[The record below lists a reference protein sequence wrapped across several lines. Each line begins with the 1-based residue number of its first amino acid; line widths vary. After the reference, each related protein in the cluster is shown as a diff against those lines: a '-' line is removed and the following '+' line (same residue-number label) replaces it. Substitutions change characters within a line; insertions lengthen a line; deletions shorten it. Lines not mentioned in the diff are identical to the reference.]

1 LHQLEPGN
9 WATKLLTRFGVS
21 QRGFVAIDRRPN
33 YAPGHAHPRLRKTRE
48 RRFQSRSLGQTIL
61 RRYAA
66 IFEPAFGRA
75 RHAQTEFSLNI
86 VCAESGRVLLH
97 HKSANTT
104 IVVFRPHHL
113 YIRDGGIADP
123 TLAAVQNV
131 MIDLASGARF
141 HTAWVRAVSM
151 FR

>member
-1 LHQLEPGN
+1 
-9 WATKLLTRFGVS
+9 
-21 QRGFVAIDRRPN
+21 
-33 YAPGHAHPRLRKTRE
+33 KTRQ
-48 RRFQSRSLGQTIL
+48 RRFQSGGLGQAIL

-66 IFEPAFGRA
+66 VFEPALRCP
-75 RHAQTEFSLNI
+75 RHAKAELPLDI
-86 VCAESGRVLLH
+86 VRAKPRRVFLH
-97 HKSANTT
+97 YKSANTT
-104 IVVFRPHHL
+104 VVVFRPYHL

-131 MIDLASGARF
+131 MIAFASGARL